1 MHDEDMMN
9 HKTNCMTEETY
20 IDNIYVP
27 GYGNVFT
34 KWANGKN
41 GAISDIDSN
50 CILRFLEIN
59 SKETHYKYKEQ
70 ERKEKS
76 PILASGIVAWWL
88 LYRRT
93 KAVSDIFEEYYQMRF
108 KQYKDKR
115 EKEADSWKCNLEE
128 EFLFNHCL
136 TREQDCVNTSQAI
149 FNFVSEEDGKQIHDV
164 INNYFAFIGNKEL
177 LINIKEHMNPEE
189 MVSLEYKI
197 LDILS
202 LHGKEINANLKDSK
216 QIYDFSELRLYTE
229 AEIRE
234 ASIDMQTK
242 GWITCFI
249 DHDGRGLGPA
259 YWHELLDEGRKAL
272 RKHIE
277 CQDNQQNI
285 NETSKQQ
292 HKLIANKSQKKIH
305 FKSLLQCTDKE
316 SKLAKLHQL
325 IDGFGG
331 KHVALIFLKAREEKI
346 ISKLPSQKE
355 FESEFKNYTGV
366 WRSISYYFNP
376 NCPSSPDFSH
386 IVI

>member
-1 MHDEDMMN
+1 
-9 HKTNCMTEETY
+9 MTERTY
-20 IDNIYVP
+20 INNIYVP

-59 SKETHYKYKEQ
+59 SKKTHYKYKEQ

-93 KAVSDIFEEYYQMRF
+93 KVVSDIFEEYYQMRF

-115 EKEADSWKCNLEE
+115 EKEANSWKCNLEE

-149 FNFVSEEDGKQIHDV
+149 FNYVSEKDGKQIQDI
-164 INNYFAFIGNKEL
+164 INNYFAFIENKKL
-177 LINIKEHMNPEE
+177 LICNKEHMDSEKKL
-189 MVSLEYKI
+189 SLEYKI

-202 LHGKEINANLKDSK
+202 LHGKEIDANLKDSK

-229 AEIRE
+229 DEIKE
-234 ASIDMQTK
+234 ASIDMQAK
-242 GWITCFI
+242 GWITYFI
-249 DHDGRGLGPA
+249 DYDETGLGPA
-259 YWHELLDEGRKAL
+259 YWHKLLDEGKIAL

-277 CQDNQQNI
+277 CQDNQQNK

-292 HKLIANKSQKKIH
+292 HKRIANKAQKKLH
-305 FKSLLQCTDKE
+305 FSDLLQCADKE
-316 SKLAKLHQL
+316 EKLAKLHQH

-331 KHVALIFLKAREEKI
+331 KHIALYLLKAREEKI

-355 FESEFKNYTGV
+355 FESEFKKYKGV
-366 WRSISYYFNP
+366 WRSISHYFNP
-376 NCPSSPDFSH
+376 NCNPSPDFSN
-386 IVI
+386 IVL